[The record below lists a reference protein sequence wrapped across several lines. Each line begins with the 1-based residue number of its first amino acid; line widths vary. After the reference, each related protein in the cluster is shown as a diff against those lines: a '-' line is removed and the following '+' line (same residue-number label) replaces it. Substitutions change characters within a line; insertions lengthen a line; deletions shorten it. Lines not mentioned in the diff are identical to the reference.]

1 MAIIYVILS
10 LSFSKLNA
18 ASPTKNGKSMSI
30 ISETLS
36 GRLITEYIAQTK
48 DKKDIIALCTSI

>member
-1 MAIIYVILS
+1 VILS
-10 LSFSKLNA
+10 LSFSKVNA
-18 ASPTKNGKSMSI
+18 ASPTKKGKSMSI

-36 GRLITEYIAQTK
+36 GRIITEYIAQTK